1 MIGSEAHGISANLE
15 QYITDRV
22 TIPRFGLAESL
33 NAGVATAVILD
44 RMMG

>member
-1 MIGSEAHGISANLE
+1 MIGSEAHGINSRLE
-15 QYITDRV
+15 KYITDKI

-44 RMMG
+44 RMV